1 MRADGVPGRARVV
14 AMLTRSSYLG
24 KLMAALAR
32 IYTRR
37 LAWASWESQ
46 SRVYG
51 AVKLAIDTKGRCF
64 VDTEQRAGN
73 AGRQQHVYVKFVS
86 PRLYALVVK
95 EEKKPRCKRRAGYP
109 GVYRADRA
117 LGKAGGARSADGWWR
132 LAIRS
137 KFYSCAES

>member
-1 MRADGVPGRARVV
+1 
-14 AMLTRSSYLG
+14 MLTRSSYLG

-95 EEKKPRCKRRAGYP
+95 EEKKNTMQEESRLSRRLPCGS
-109 GVYRADRA
+109 GV
-117 LGKAGGARSADGWWR
+117 GQGWWGAVR
-132 LAIRS
+132 RWLVEVG
-137 KFYSCAES
+137 YSI